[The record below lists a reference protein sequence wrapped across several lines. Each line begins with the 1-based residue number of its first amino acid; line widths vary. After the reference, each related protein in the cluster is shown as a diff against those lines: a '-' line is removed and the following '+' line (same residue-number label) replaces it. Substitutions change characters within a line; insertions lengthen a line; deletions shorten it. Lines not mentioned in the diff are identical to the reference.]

1 MCTAGA
7 AKLRRRQQ
15 HTHARTHA
23 RAREHTHTTHKHTRS
38 NSRSS
43 SCRTMAAAAAA
54 PVHHKL
60 WEALRQLDQKTN
72 GTAEGGRGQGGSKQ
86 CAQQEQQNS
95 STIQQPQQLQDSTAH
110 TRSLTP
116 RQPLP
121 DSTPRQ
127 PESTPRSRECKPRP
141 SSPMSCMHRLARSA
155 PGFGVT
161 PALASASSV
170 QTALINSVL
179 QAFSTPWNCDIYSLR
194 MTNCVNSLNA
204 NHNSVPNHSRV
215 RTNIKISLHKPFLV
229 FS

>member
-1 MCTAGA
+1 
-7 AKLRRRQQ
+7 
-15 HTHARTHA
+15 
-23 RAREHTHTTHKHTRS
+23 
-38 NSRSS
+38 
-43 SCRTMAAAAAA
+43 MA
-54 PVHHKL
+54 L
-60 WEALRQLDQKTN
+60 Q
-72 GTAEGGRGQGGSKQ
+72 GGRGQGGSKQ
-86 CAQQEQQNS
+86 CAQQVQQNS

-170 QTALINSVL
+170 QTACCKL
-179 QAFSTPWNCDIYSLR
+179 STPWNCDIYSLR

-215 RTNIKISLHKPFLV
+215 RTKIKISLHKLFLV